1 MSPAMR
7 RAFLAGLVKV
17 FVGCADVTERS
28 TCKLLGWPR
37 STMRYVPKG
46 RPRDA
51 RLGRLLPV
59 LAALAPRQGAR
70 RLRGWVC
77 RWIEPISKNAFHRLW
92 KTLNLQVKPRRR
104 HRAPRKKVAT
114 IPGLRATAPH
124 QIWCLDFLADWTMDR
139 RRLRFLSVVDE
150 YTRRCLALVVR
161 RRFTAEDVLDVLSCL
176 VHEHRTPSYLR
187 SDNGPEF
194 IATVVEGWEAEMGV
208 TPARS
213 EPASPWQ
220 NPYAESFHSRLRE
233 ELVEENVFGS
243 LEEAQVLAEA
253 YRQWYNDARRHSS
266 LDDQTPSEFA
276 ARVRTTG
283 PVLGQPGLA
292 EAQA

>member
-1 MSPAMR
+1 
-7 RAFLAGLVKV
+7 
-17 FVGCADVTERS
+17 
-28 TCKLLGWPR
+28 
-37 STMRYVPKG
+37 
-46 RPRDA
+46 
-51 RLGRLLPV
+51 
-59 LAALAPRQGAR
+59 
-70 RLRGWVC
+70 
-77 RWIEPISKNAFHRLW
+77 
-92 KTLNLQVKPRRR
+92 
-104 HRAPRKKVAT
+104 
-114 IPGLRATAPH
+114 
-124 QIWCLDFLADWTMDR
+124 MDR

-176 VHEHRTPSYLR
+176 VPEHEAPAHLR

-194 IATVVEGWEAEMGV
+194 IAKEVERWEAEMGV
-208 TPARS
+208 KAARS

-220 NPYAESFHSRLRE
+220 NPYAETFHSKLRD
-233 ELVEENVFGS
+233 ELVEGNVFGS
-243 LEEAQVLAEA
+243 LEEAQVLAET

-292 EAQA
+292 KAQA